1 MQVLGKCQL
10 LEAVQEKEQ
19 GLDSLGWISCY
30 IYILFTIMF
39 YKLRHFG
46 WIIVKPKGK
55 NTVTLN
61 LPNYLKF
68 SLGVIIM

>member
-1 MQVLGKCQL
+1 MIKHHL
-10 LEAVQEKEQ
+10 
-19 GLDSLGWISCY
+19 ISTEPDGPN
-30 IYILFTIMF
+30 IYILFPMIL